1 MPDEIEEIK
10 RKKLEALQRQYQE
23 GIHQQAAE
31 EQEAQQQIAALEA
44 AVKSR
49 LSKEALQRYGNIKAA
64 HPEKAV
70 QLLIVLGR
78 LIQLGRV
85 NMISDENL
93 KAVLQKMDAEK
104 RETRITRR

>member
-1 MPDEIEEIK
+1 MPDEIEDIK
-10 RKKLEALQRQYQE
+10 KRKLEALQRQYQE
-23 GIHQQAAE
+23 SLQQQAGE
-31 EQEAQQQIAALEA
+31 EQEAQQQIAALEN

-85 NMISDENL
+85 NVISDENL
-93 KAVLQKMDAEK
+93 KTVLQKMDTEK
-104 RETRITRR
+104 RETRITRK